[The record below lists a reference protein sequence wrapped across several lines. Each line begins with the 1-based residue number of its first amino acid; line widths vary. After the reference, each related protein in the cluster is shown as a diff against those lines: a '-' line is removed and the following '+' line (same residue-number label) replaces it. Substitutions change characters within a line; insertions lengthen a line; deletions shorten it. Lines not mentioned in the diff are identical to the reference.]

1 MKYLLDTVVLV
12 RHLGDFGNIPQE
24 ISSILDNAKEEN
36 RFYISTISL
45 MEILYLTEKH
55 RIKISLE
62 KIINEIEE
70 SIYYSFVDLSPDIV
84 QMAKKVKFY
93 ELHDRMILATAKY
106 LDIPVISPD
115 KKFIGL
121 EGIEIVW

>member
-36 RFYISTISL
+36 RFYISTSSL

>member
-62 KIINEIEE
+62 KII
-70 SIYYSFVDLSPDIV
+70 
-84 QMAKKVKFY
+84 
-93 ELHDRMILATAKY
+93 ILKNLFITA
-106 LDIPVISPD
+106 L
-115 KKFIGL
+115 
-121 EGIEIVW
+121 